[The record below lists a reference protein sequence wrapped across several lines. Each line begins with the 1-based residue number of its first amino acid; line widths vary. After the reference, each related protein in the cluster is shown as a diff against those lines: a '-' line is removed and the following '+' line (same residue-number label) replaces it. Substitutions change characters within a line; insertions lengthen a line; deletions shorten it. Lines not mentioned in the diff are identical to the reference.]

1 MIVGESYSTQAESD
15 QQLFLLAG
23 LSWICEGNIGEG
35 QKVMVARLVVAKQAF
50 KSRVSFSAQRCEE
63 VPQPLFLLAQE
74 SLARAEGPAF
84 HELSKAIKRRGTK
97 RVLYGQGWQERQWPD
112 SFERVV

>member
-1 MIVGESYSTQAESD
+1 MLERATQHKQNPTRGCFCLLD
-15 QQLFLLAG
+15 FLGFVKAT
-23 LSWICEGNIGEG
+23 SGEG

-97 RVLYGQGWQERQWPD
+97 RVLYGQGWQESQWPD